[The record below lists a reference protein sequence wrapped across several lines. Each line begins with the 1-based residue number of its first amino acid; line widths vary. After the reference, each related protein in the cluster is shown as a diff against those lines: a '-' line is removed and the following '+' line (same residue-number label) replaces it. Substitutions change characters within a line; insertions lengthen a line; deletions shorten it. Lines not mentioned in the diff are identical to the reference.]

1 MNSEEKIV
9 NLSENDRQSIIICQI
24 VISYDLL
31 RSIRITSVYIYIY
44 IYFVKYLFS
53 CLYIAIFENKRQ

>member
-1 MNSEEKIV
+1 MNSEEKV
-9 NLSENDRQSIIICQI
+9 MNLSENDRQSIIICQI

-44 IYFVKYLFS
+44 ILLNTYLVV
-53 CLYIAIFENKRQ
+53 YI